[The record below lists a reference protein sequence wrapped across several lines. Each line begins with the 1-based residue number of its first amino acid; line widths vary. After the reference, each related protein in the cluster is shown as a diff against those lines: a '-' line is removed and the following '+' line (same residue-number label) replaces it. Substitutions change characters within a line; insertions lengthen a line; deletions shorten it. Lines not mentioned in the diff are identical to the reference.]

1 MKVKWLGHASF
12 LLTSDRGI
20 KVVTDPY
27 TTGGSINYGEIPE
40 TADVVTVSHEHG
52 DHNNASAERGTPVV
66 LRGTV
71 TMRVKDI
78 EFTGVSTFHDTAQG
92 AQRGPN
98 TVFCFVIDGIEVCHL
113 GDLGHVLSDQEISD
127 VGEVDLLLIP
137 VGGNYTIDATV
148 ATEICNQLNP
158 RVVIPMHYKTEGCDY
173 PIADAEDFLRG
184 RVNVIRRTDDN
195 EVELRKEYLS
205 QTIETIVLKHA
216 L

>member
-52 DHNNASAERGTPVV
+52 DHNNTSAVEGDPVV
-66 LRGTV
+66 LNGAGTWK
-71 TMRVKDI
+71 VKGI
-78 EFTGVSTFHDTAQG
+78 EFTGVSTFHDMVQG

-98 TVFCFVIDGIEVCHL
+98 TVFCFTIDGIKVCHL
-113 GDLGHVLSDQEISD
+113 GDLGHMLSDQEISE
-127 VGEVDLLLIP
+127 VGQVDLLLIP

-148 ATEICNQLNP
+148 ATEICTKFNP

-184 RVNVIRRTDDN
+184 RVKVSRRVDDS
-195 EVELRKEYLS
+195 EIELSKESLP
-205 QTIETIVLKHA
+205 QNTETVVLKHS